1 LILKRR
7 REQPALIC
15 TEISNAI
22 SGEINE
28 FYATI
33 FRFFQNRP
41 QLCLQPIYRRAI
53 LSHLPRMLR
62 EEAKYSRRIKNLP
75 PKYLFAILAAEIGS
89 SLVYRGDKEA
99 DFEATIKGHLIRYF
113 R

>member
-1 LILKRR
+1 
-7 REQPALIC
+7 EHPGQIC
-15 TEISNAI
+15 TEISDAL

-28 FYATI
+28 HYATI

-41 QLCLQPIYRRAI
+41 QLCLQPVYRRAI

-62 EEAKYSRRIKNLP
+62 EEPKYARRIKNLP

-89 SLVYRGDKEA
+89 SLVYRGDREA
-99 DFEATIKGHLIRYF
+99 DFEATIRGHVMRNF
-113 R
+113 PDW